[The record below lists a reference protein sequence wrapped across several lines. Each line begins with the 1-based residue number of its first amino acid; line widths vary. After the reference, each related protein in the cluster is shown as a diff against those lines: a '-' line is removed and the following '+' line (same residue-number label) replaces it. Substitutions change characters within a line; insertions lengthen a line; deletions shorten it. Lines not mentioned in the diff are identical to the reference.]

1 MKIAELPQCKKIE
14 SFNIHNGSNIH
25 PLDRLKIMGDSEF
38 EDLVL
43 EWANGY
49 IKNNYYKVSTMAG
62 SGDKGRDIVAYYDD
76 RKYDIYQCKHYSSP
90 LSPSNYWI
98 EFGKLCYYTYNK
110 DYEIPRKYYIVASN
124 GIGQALRDLVD
135 KPSSI
140 NQGLID
146 SWDKHC
152 KKKITQNQEIILDGK
167 FLEYIKK
174 FDFSIVNDIPPINLI
189 EQYST
194 TVWYKFRFGGGI
206 KKREKPDIPLD
217 ISIEEEEMNY
227 VKELLQVY
235 SEKNNTSIVNI
246 ENLRNEVKSF
256 NHFVRQREDFY
267 FAQSL
272 KRFSRDEYIDTEP
285 FDDIKREVYKG
296 VIDCFEDEYN
306 TNYKKVNEVL
316 KVARS
321 IYLES
326 EELGDIKPSEKSGI
340 CHEMVNEGEISW
352 VDENE

>member
-1 MKIAELPQCKKIE
+1 MKIVELPQCKKLE
-14 SFNIHNGSNIH
+14 SFNIHTGSNIP

-49 IKNNYYKVSTMAG
+49 VKNKYQKVSTMAG
-62 SGDKGRDIVAYYDD
+62 SGDKGRDIVAYYNE
-76 RKYDIYQCKHYSSP
+76 RKYDIYQCKHYMSS

-124 GIGQALRDLVD
+124 GIGQALRDLID
-135 KPSSI
+135 NPEQI
-140 NQGLID
+140 NKGLIENWE
-146 SWDKHC
+146 SQCQNKIT
-152 KKKITQNQEIILDGK
+152 KSKKIILEGE
-167 FLEYIKK
+167 FLEYVRK
-174 FDFSIVNDIPPINLI
+174 FDFRIVSDIPPINLI

-194 TVWYKFRFGGGI
+194 TIWYKFRFGGGI
-206 KKREKPDIPLD
+206 KKRKKPDIPTT
-217 ISIEEEEMNY
+217 ISIEEEELIY

-235 SEKNNTSIVNI
+235 SEKSKKFISTI
-246 ENLRNEVKSF
+246 ENLREEVKSF
-256 NHFVRQREDFY
+256 DHFIRQREDFY

-296 VIDCFEDEYN
+296 VIDCFDEEYN

-321 IYLES
+321 ISLES
-326 EELGDIKPSEKSGI
+326 EELGEVKPSEKSGI
-340 CHEMVNEGEISW
+340 CHEMVNEGELSW
-352 VDENE
+352 VNENE